1 MQPRSLDQI
10 LSELDNTY
18 NPQINSI
25 RRQQADLPG
34 QQIAEEKGLQAK
46 QESAFGD
53 ILGGARRRGLGFSGI
68 PLGEQAKYTATEYL
82 PALARLKTASKQQ
95 AMSLE
100 DAINQ
105 IYEKR
110 NTMGQSI
117 YQNEQAAA
125 EQRRQFDASM
135 AFQREQAAAAQRAAS
150 AYAPSYGG
158 SATKPAGPA
167 APKTDPIQQDAYND
181 VATRVAKMTPAQI
194 KADYNATAK
203 SAGFGNVRDKY
214 KLEFYARLAPQ
225 IFGGKVSANALG
237 NGGSL
242 SY

>member
-10 LSELDNTY
+10 LTELDSTY

-34 QQIAEEKGLQAK
+34 QQAAEEQGLQAK
-46 QESAFGD
+46 QTAAFDD
-53 ILGGARRRGLGFSGI
+53 ITNGARRRGLGFSGI

-82 PALARLKTASKQQ
+82 PAVARLKTAAKQQ

-110 NTMGQSI
+110 NTMGQGI

-135 AFQREQAAAAQRAAS
+135 AFQREQAASAAKAAS
-150 AYAPSYGG
+150 AFNPSYG
-158 SATKPAGPA
+158 AAAKPAAA

-181 VATRVAKMTPAQI
+181 VATRLSQMSPAQI
-194 KADYNATAK
+194 KSDYAATAK

-225 IFGGKVSANALG
+225 IFNGQVSINAFG
-237 NGGSL
+237 NGGQVRF
-242 SY
+242 

>member
-10 LSELDNTY
+10 LTELDSSY
-18 NPQINSI
+18 APQINSI

-34 QQIAEEKGLQAK
+34 QQIAEEQGLQAK

-82 PALARLKTASKQQ
+82 PSLARLKTASKQQ

-110 NTMGQSI
+110 NTMGQQI
-117 YQNEQAAA
+117 YQTEQSAA
-125 EQRRQFDASM
+125 EQRRQFEATLAYNRQKDA
-135 AFQREQAAAAQRAAS
+135 ADRS
-150 AYAPSYGG
+150 ANSYAPTYGG
-158 SATKPAGPA
+158 SANPSGSV
-167 APKTDPIQQDAYND
+167 APTTDPIQQDAFND
-181 VATRVAKMTPAQI
+181 VATRVAKMSPAQI
-194 KADYNATAK
+194 KADYAATAK
-203 SAGFGNVRDKY
+203 SAGFGNIRDKY
-214 KLEFYARLAPQ
+214 KLEFYAHMAPQ

-242 SY
+242 SF